1 MEDTTWKRKEALW
14 ISFLNTESVSRDLIR
29 EFLSG
34 YLIEHGFQIE
44 SSKGPKLTAIHRGEK
59 GNRYVWGAI
68 GFNDKGERMLHVKC
82 KDETTPNSLEFFQV
96 LLDDFGEH
104 LAANKMLRG
113 QKFNPKGPKLPY
125 KSRIKE
131 REALSTET
139 YITNLLSQNCRF
151 AEQSNLF
158 VIFLSNR
165 IPREEVKELFVE
177 YAGNMGLTSKYEGQ
191 AVIRSANSTLCVEAK
206 IGFNPSNERILSL
219 TNQISFIG
227 GDTKGKIFREFSL
240 GFARK
245 LIAEMGLK
253 DQDEE
258 DLGTEDISFEPM
270 VGQTEDEVPQDVP
283 PRLSKEIADV
293 KRLEDEMAEIS
304 LQSEEI

>member
-1 MEDTTWKRKEALW
+1 
-14 ISFLNTESVSRDLIR
+14 
-29 EFLSG
+29 
-34 YLIEHGFQIE
+34 
-44 SSKGPKLTAIHRGEK
+44 
-59 GNRYVWGAI
+59 
-68 GFNDKGERMLHVKC
+68 
-82 KDETTPNSLEFFQV
+82 
-96 LLDDFGEH
+96 
-104 LAANKMLRG
+104 
-113 QKFNPKGPKLPY
+113 
-125 KSRIKE
+125 
-131 REALSTET
+131 
-139 YITNLLSQNCRF
+139 
-151 AEQSNLF
+151 
-158 VIFLSNR
+158 
-165 IPREEVKELFVE
+165 
-177 YAGNMGLTSKYEGQ
+177 
-191 AVIRSANSTLCVEAK
+191 ANSTLCVEAK